1 MSSGCSTPQ
10 SLCKRGSS
18 HNHSLQKWANGFYK
32 TLGGLDRQKNP
43 HSEHYQTHR
52 NIVYEMI
59 TPLGSLG
66 ALQETWI
73 AVALIASTCGA
84 DRFAGTVK

>member
-1 MSSGCSTPQ
+1 MGKATTTVY
-10 SLCKRGSS
+10 KRGKWF
-18 HNHSLQKWANGFYK
+18 LQDTWVIWTG
-32 TLGGLDRQKNP
+32 KNP